1 MAVRALGQA
10 VEQRETAPERLNQPR
25 PAALSRGM
33 GAALGNPLHRP
44 PVGRPFGSSARSR
57 ITAGCLPSGGVD
69 REGSL
74 AIKEGEPAQFSE
86 PGLALVRADG
96 TLYAI
101 WIQSMPF
108 ARPHLN
114 DVLSA
119 IDFVIKENY
128 PARGE
133 A

>member
-74 AIKEGEPAQFSE
+74 AIKEGEPDIAAAVDPERSQSVASSE
-86 PGLALVRADG
+86 L
-96 TLYAI
+96 
-101 WIQSMPF
+101 
-108 ARPHLN
+108 
-114 DVLSA
+114 
-119 IDFVIKENY
+119 E
-128 PARGE
+128 PA
-133 A
+133 